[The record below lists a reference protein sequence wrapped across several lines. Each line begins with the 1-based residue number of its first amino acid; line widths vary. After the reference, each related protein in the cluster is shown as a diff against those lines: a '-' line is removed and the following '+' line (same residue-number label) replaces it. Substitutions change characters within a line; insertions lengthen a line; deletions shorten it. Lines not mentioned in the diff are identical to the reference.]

1 MKSRRR
7 RASYAPQDMHMF
19 GDWSEE
25 EEDPAREPGIEE
37 LRRREE
43 VGGQGIGAPLVPSVC
58 GDGGIA

>member
-1 MKSRRR
+1 
-7 RASYAPQDMHMF
+7 MF